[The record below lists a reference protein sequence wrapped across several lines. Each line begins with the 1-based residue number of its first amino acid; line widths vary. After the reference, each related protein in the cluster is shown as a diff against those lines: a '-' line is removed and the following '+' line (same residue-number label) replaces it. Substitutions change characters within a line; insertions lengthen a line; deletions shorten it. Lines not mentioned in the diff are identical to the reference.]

1 MISKDKMNNIAAQD
15 NYIPDVREILLM
27 LWRHRLRIIL
37 VGGASLLVCI
47 LFIMFLPKT
56 YSASA
61 TIMLEE
67 NNVNLENFKDV
78 TEGAKFDNLTVQTE
92 IKMLESLTLAKRT
105 INAADIKTSKEYE
118 SLTDAQI
125 LSKFMSHLSVA
136 PQGTSRAIEVS
147 FSADDRD
154 LAAKV
159 TNAHVQSYLD
169 MQIEFKKRRVE
180 QLSGLFEEK
189 VKELKEDV
197 VSKSKAVEEFRSRES
212 LAMGKDSEE
221 LIYQQISDISA
232 QLAPIQVRKYD
243 IQAKL
248 LAIETAEQGNDL
260 NAIVDVVD
268 SRLVQDLKAQA
279 SLAGQ
284 RFESVKPQY
293 GPNHPK
299 YSGARNELS
308 QVNGAIAREV
318 KNIVNALKNEEQ
330 SITAQEEMLQQQL
343 ADLNLQA
350 EDMRDKLI
358 SLKALQVE
366 QEASQKILDNFLANY
381 QNVQSQT
388 SFARPDAVVISQA
401 VPPAF
406 SKGPGKKLLL
416 LLSALFSVC
425 LALGFVFISELMRNG
440 IRNFGDIRKMG
451 QQPLGI
457 IPNTP
462 NPVATILSKK
472 DSSLKECVKRIYM
485 SGIMNSSARSILV
498 TSAMP
503 NEGRTTFLTA
513 LAHYMMSI
521 GHKVIVVDADFLRP
535 DISSTTRVPQG
546 PGLFDVL
553 AGKVTLQQAIDT
565 DKNNLPILRAGNKNL
580 FSPDIVKSQAFK
592 DLLSEL
598 KDSYGYVLVDSG
610 PMLARAEAGTIAH
623 AVDGIIIITEWMKTT
638 RQALQSMF
646 GGLESTRT
654 PVLGLVINRVDIGKY
669 KADDSSGSDFLLP
682 RAAA

>member
-1 MISKDKMNNIAAQD
+1 MNNIAAQD